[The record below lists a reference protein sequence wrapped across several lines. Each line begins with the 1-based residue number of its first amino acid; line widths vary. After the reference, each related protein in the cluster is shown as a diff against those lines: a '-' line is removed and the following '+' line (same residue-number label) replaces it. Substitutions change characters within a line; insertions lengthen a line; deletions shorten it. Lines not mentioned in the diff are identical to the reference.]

1 MTSTSARAPTPT
13 PPPIWASIDRIVSD
27 KTLPFLSGAPGPS
40 SGGAAALF
48 KRSPRAPRPHRRESG
63 ELRFSPLMAACPA
76 RGYNSFRT
84 GLKTI
89 LPERTADC
97 PPKAAAGARL
107 SGQSERA
114 HGSPVNSR
122 KARRHF
128 SPDLKRRA
136 HGRGH
141 RFHGFHQQD
150 AFLHFSSRA
159 EFRITKTDP
168 AL

>member
-1 MTSTSARAPTPT
+1 MIGSFLAKRSLFSAAPPDLH
-13 PPPIWASIDRIVSD
+13 P
-27 KTLPFLSGAPGPS
+27 GAPLRFSKG
-40 SGGAAALF
+40 LQE
-48 KRSPRAPRPHRRESG
+48 PRALRRESG
-63 ELRFSPLMAACPA
+63 GLRFSPLRAACPA
-76 RGYNSFRT
+76 RGYNSFRA
-84 GLKTI
+84 GPKTI

-97 PPKAAAGARL
+97 PPEAAAGARL
-107 SGQSERA
+107 SGQSQRA
-114 HGSPVNSR
+114 HGSPVSSR